1 MNRITI
7 RCIAAGCAAAAA
19 ISAVAW
25 ARTLAAGQEP
35 PRPEAAAVRVDYD
48 ERGAAERL
56 SEALRF
62 RTVSRRDAEKID
74 YPQFEAF
81 RRFLERSYPL
91 VHGKLAP
98 ETINGYSLLY
108 MWRGTD
114 ASLAPALIAAH
125 LDTVDAERPELWR
138 HGPFSG
144 DIAEGMVWGRGA
156 RDNKGQLMAIMEAA
170 EALLRS
176 GLRPRR
182 TIILAFGH
190 DEETLGT
197 EGAAKIAAVL
207 GERKIR
213 LECVVDEGGTVAERA
228 VPGLKRPAAL
238 IGIAEKGYLTLRLT
252 ATGTA
257 GHSADA
263 QGETAIGILCAALA
277 RIEAHRFPSTLRY
290 LEPTLRAAVPYAAF
304 PLDAAFANLW
314 LAGSVVERL
323 AERSGGA
330 AALRA
335 TAVATFVAAGGQDNV
350 VPGIAEAT
358 VNLRLLPGLAPE
370 DAEQEIRRIVDDR
383 RIRVERVGYANG
395 APRPSGTN
403 SWGYRTLSAAIGQ
416 TFPEAVC
423 LPYFVTGGTDSK
435 HYAALADDIYRFTP
449 SRKAPD
455 EEGHG
460 VDERM
465 PLDNYR
471 QYVEFYANLIS
482 RLAAGS
488 AAE

>member
-1 MNRITI
+1 MNRITVRI
-7 RCIAAGCAAAAA
+7 IAAGCGAAAA
-19 ISAVAW
+19 IAAVAW
-25 ARTLAAGQEP
+25 ARTLAAGAEP
-35 PRPEAAAVRVDYD
+35 QRLEAAVRIDYD
-48 ERGAAERL
+48 ARGAADRL
-56 SEALRF
+56 SEALRY
-62 RTVSRRDAEKID
+62 RTVSRRDTERID
-74 YPQFEAF
+74 YPQFEGF

-91 VHGKLAP
+91 VHERLAP
-98 ETINGYSLLY
+98 ETVNGYSLLY
-108 MWRGTD
+108 AWEGTD

-125 LDTVDAERPELWR
+125 LDTVDAELPELWR

-144 DIAEGMVWGRGA
+144 EIAEGAVWGRGA

-170 EALLRS
+170 EALVRS

-182 TIILAFGH
+182 TILFAFGH

-197 EGAAKIAAVL
+197 EGAAKIAAL
-207 GERKIR
+207 LAERKIR

-238 IGIAEKGYLTLRLT
+238 IGTAEKGYLTLRLT
-252 ATGTA
+252 AMGTA

-277 RIEAHRFPSTLRY
+277 RIESRRFPSTLRY

-304 PLDAAFANLW
+304 PFDAAFANLW
-314 LAGSVVERL
+314 LAGPMVERL
-323 AERSGGA
+323 AERKGGA
-330 AALRA
+330 AALRT
-335 TAVATFVAAGGQDNV
+335 TAVATAVDAGGQDNV

-358 VNLRLLPGLAPE
+358 VNLRLMPGLSPE
-370 DAEQEIRRIVDDR
+370 EAEREIRRVVDDKR
-383 RIRVERVGYANG
+383 VAVERAGFANG
-395 APRPSGTN
+395 APRPSGTDT
-403 SWGYRTLSAAIGQ
+403 WGYRTLRAAIGR
-416 TFPEAVC
+416 TFPEAVS

-435 HYAALADDIYRFTP
+435 HYAALTDDIYRFTP

-482 RLAAGS
+482 LLAAGS
-488 AAE
+488 AED